1 MKLGFLGYGNLARA
15 LARGVCG
22 QGVLPAENIYI
33 CAKTEQTLA
42 YARNLGHGTLGS
54 AEQLFAEC
62 DVVVLAIKPK
72 IFREMSAELS
82 GIDTCGK
89 KVISV
94 MAAVKLDE
102 LTAVMRCPVMRVMP
116 TLAAA
121 DGLDIMGYS
130 CCGDFEDI
138 IPALSK
144 LGDALCLEEDMLERL
159 TVAASCG
166 LGFAAHILE
175 AYKRQCQEFG
185 FDAEQAQAITRRMFT
200 YAAQSENGFDA
211 LESRVATR
219 GGVTEAGNLA
229 MDARLRG
236 ALDAAFYTAGEK
248 VGIKKQ

>member
-33 CAKTEQTLA
+33 CARTEATCA
-42 YARNLGHGTLGS
+42 YARSLGHKTVDS
-54 AEQLFAEC
+54 AAQLFEAC

-72 IFREMSAELS
+72 VFREMSIELS
-82 GIDTCGK
+82 HIDTCGK

-94 MAAVKLDE
+94 MAAVKLSE
-102 LTAVMRCPVMRVMP
+102 LAEVMRCPVMRVMP

-130 CCGDFEDI
+130 CQGDFSDI
-138 IPALSK
+138 IPSLSK
-144 LGDALCLEEDMLERL
+144 LGDVLCLGEDMMERL

-175 AYKRQCQEFG
+175 AYKKQCEEFG
-185 FDAEQAQAITRRMFT
+185 FAPEQAQTITRRMFT
-200 YAAQSENGFDA
+200 YAAQSEDGFGA

-229 MDARLRG
+229 MDEQLRA
-236 ALDAAFYTAGEK
+236 ALDSAFYTAGDK